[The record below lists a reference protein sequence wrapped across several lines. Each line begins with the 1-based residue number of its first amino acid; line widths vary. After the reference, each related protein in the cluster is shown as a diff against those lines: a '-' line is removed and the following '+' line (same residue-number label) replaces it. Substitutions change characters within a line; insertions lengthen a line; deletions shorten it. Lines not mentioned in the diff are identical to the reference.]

1 MECKKLIK
9 YGILLRYILTIV
21 TYYVLYY
28 YIDSNNIY
36 LILPICLTLLDE
48 VDNIFTKYDQDKD
61 LNIFKNS
68 TNKCNEEFY
77 YVINDKICDLVSY
90 LLLLFFFD
98 LDYMYICFILYRM
111 IGVTLLYFTKD
122 IRWLMLFFDFIKEYL
137 LYLHIFAN
145 NMFYMPIFIICKI
158 IYEYLLHK
166 HQIKIFS

>member
-9 YGILLRYILTIV
+9 YGFILRYILTII

-28 YIDSNNIY
+28 YTDSSNIY
-36 LILPICLTLLDE
+36 LILPICLTLLESAD
-48 VDNIFTKYDQDKD
+48 VIFTKYDQNKNF
-61 LNIFKNS
+61 NIFYHS
-68 TNKCNEEFY
+68 KCVDEY
-77 YVINDKICDLVSY
+77 YYLINDKICDLMSY

-122 IRWLMLFFDFIKEYL
+122 IRWLMLFFDFVKEYL

-158 IYEYLLHK
+158 IYEYLMHK
-166 HQIKIFS
+166 QQIGIFS